1 MALNIEQLSVT
12 ISASSTKAQKQVN
25 ALVESVRE
33 LKKAFS
39 GIENTAS
46 SIGKLTTAFKGLTE
60 INKQTKEAA
69 NSVNNLAKGLDNF
82 RNASK
87 SLTGIYT
94 SIEVVNSLVTSLS
107 KLEDEA
113 KVAKSIG
120 TALSSIGKGVE
131 TFKTFKDSAE
141 DIEKSANTI
150 NMMAN
155 AMKNLGD
162 ASATLKGITT
172 TVKNVQKATS
182 GAGTEA
188 KNQSNNAKSGIEKIK
203 SAVENMKKSLT
214 SANGAF
220 NKFLKELSNAPKGIL
235 SFIKGLSSAVNGL
248 FKGFV
253 SLGVGATRIYSK
265 LRTVIDLSNKY
276 QEDYNLF
283 TVSLGEYAKEA
294 EEYANKVADVMGI
307 DPADWMRNQG
317 VFNTIIKGFGV
328 AGDRAYTM
336 STQLT
341 QLGYDLSSLYN
352 LDVSEA
358 FKKLQSG
365 ISGELEPL
373 RQLGYDLSVARLE
386 QEKANVTFKDTA
398 GNVKDLS
405 IALDDATLAQLALDK
420 GITKSVADMTQAEK
434 SQLRYFAIM
443 TQVTDAQGDMS
454 RTLDA
459 PANQLRVL
467 SAQFTMLGREIGN
480 IFIPVLNKLLPYITA
495 VTKAVRT
502 LAAYLAD
509 LAGFQLTEVDYS
521 SVKTVSQIEDIEDA
535 WDGATEKAKEFKK
548 FLLGIDELN
557 IIPST
562 NDSGRGNEGDNS
574 AGWRDFDLPTYDF
587 LGDASQSKVNSI
599 YERIIS
605 LFKEN
610 DPQTIGDTIKD
621 WIVKG
626 LDKIPWEQIQA
637 GAHTVGEKVAKFLN
651 GLFSPSTE
659 EEMGLGEG
667 IGGAVG
673 GALGTIGNLF
683 GGFFENA
690 EIDKWAESLGQFI
703 SKALE
708 GVNIDIDKLF
718 GGEDG
723 EGLGGWLGGEIEAL
737 KDNPELLA
745 ALSVVAVSLGT
756 TFGKE
761 FFGAAFAGYAVGSGI
776 TRLIEAWSGDEH
788 YEGGFFS
795 QMADIKE
802 SFKDG
807 SWKEAGTN
815 WLKDIWQGSN
825 ELAWDLNPQKWL
837 EDFFYFLAGEENT
850 HETQLDSIIGR
861 FEDLLFFCRGLN
873 EISWD
878 LSPIQ
883 YIEKFLYWLAGYEPP
898 EYDTWFE
905 HLQGVFGDIAVL
917 WESFEDNQEKKRQG
931 IITFLASVKVH
942 WINFKNSLSEIITKV
957 TSKISDF
964 ATDVKTFLEP
974 VKTVIDNIKT
984 AFDSLAKLDFSK
996 LGGVLD
1002 LENGG
1007 SAGLIEILS
1016 KYFERRSFATGGFPE
1031 DGLFF
1036 ANHGEMVG
1044 QFSNGRTA
1052 VANNDQI
1059 VAGISEGVRSAVL
1072 SALSS
1077 SGIVEAVMSGKSI
1090 NIDGREIMNV
1100 VVNQNNRAINRTGVS
1115 PIRT

>member
-25 ALVESVRE
+25 ALVESVKE

-60 INKQTKEAA
+60 INKQTKDAA
-69 NSVNNLAKGLDNF
+69 SSVNNLAKGLDNF

-131 TFKTFKDSAE
+131 TFKTFKDSAD

-188 KNQSNNAKSGIEKIK
+188 KNQSTNAKTGIDKVKASIDG
-203 SAVENMKKSLT
+203 MRKSLT
-214 SANGAF
+214 NAGGAF
-220 NKFLKELSNAPKGIL
+220 SNFLREISVVPKGIL
-235 SFIKGLSSAVNGL
+235 GFINGLNSSVNGL
-248 FKGFV
+248 LKGFIA
-253 SLGVGATRIYSK
+253 LGIGANRIYSK

-283 TVSLGEYAKEA
+283 TVSLGEYAQAA
-294 EEYANKVADVMGI
+294 EEYANKVSDVMGI

-405 IALDDATLAQLALDK
+405 IALDDATLASLALDK

-535 WDGATEKAKEFKK
+535 WDGATSKAKEFKK

-562 NDSGRGNEGDNS
+562 NPSGRGNEGDNS

-626 LDKIPWEQIQA
+626 LDKIPWDQIQA

-651 GLFSPSTE
+651 GLLNPSE
-659 EEMGLGEG
+659 NGEKGLGEG

-673 GALGTIGNLF
+673 GALGTVGNLF
-683 GGFFENA
+683 SGFFENA
-690 EIDKWAESLGQFI
+690 EFDKWAESLGQFI
-703 SKALE
+703 SKAFE
-708 GVNIDIDKLF
+708 GVNIDIDSLF
-718 GGEDG
+718 GD
-723 EGLGGWLGGEIEAL
+723 EGFGGWISGEIKAL
-737 KDNPELLA
+737 KDNPEMLA
-745 ALSVVAVSLGT
+745 ALSVAAVSLGT

-761 FFGAAFAGYAVGSGI
+761 FFGAAFAGYAAGSGI

-807 SWKEAGTN
+807 SWREAISTWGSDIVDGYNLATAN
-815 WLKDIWQGSN
+815 LTFEGMILKWHYALRGMETDYDSFLEGCIKLVEHDVSYVNERLWDISEIAANMLTGLGVRIAENN
-825 ELAWDLNPQKWL
+825 EKVRIN
-837 EDFFYFLAGEENT
+837 
-850 HETQLDSIIGR
+850 I
-861 FEDLLFFCRGLN
+861 
-873 EISWD
+873 
-878 LSPIQ
+878 
-883 YIEKFLYWLAGYEPP
+883 
-898 EYDTWFE
+898 
-905 HLQGVFGDIAVL
+905 V
-917 WESFEDNQEKKRQG
+917 
-931 IITFLASVKVH
+931 TFLASVKVH
-942 WINFKNSLSEIITKV
+942 WLNLKTSISETVTNI
-957 TSKISDF
+957 TSKVSQF
-964 ATDVKTFLEP
+964 ATDVKNFFAP
-974 VKTVIDNIKT
+974 VLVVLNNVKS

-996 LGGVLD
+996 LGGVFN

-1007 SAGLIEILS
+1007 NAGIIEMLS
-1016 KYFERRSFATGGFPE
+1016 RYLEKRSFATGGFPE

-1036 ANHGEMVG
+1036 ANSGEMVG
-1044 QFSNGRTA
+1044 KFSNGRSA

>member
-12 ISASSTKAQKQVN
+12 ISASSTKAKKQVD

-60 INKQTKEAA
+60 INKQTKDAA

-113 KVAKSIG
+113 KAAKSIG
-120 TALSSIGKGVE
+120 TALNNIAKGVE
-131 TFKTFKDSAE
+131 TFKTFKDSAD
-141 DIEKSANTI
+141 DIERSANTI

-188 KNQSNNAKSGIEKIK
+188 KNQSNNAKTGIDKIK
-203 SAVENMKKSLT
+203 ASIDGMRKSLT
-214 SANGAF
+214 NAGGAF
-220 NKFLKELSNAPKGIL
+220 SSFLREISVAPKGIL
-235 SFIKGLSSAVNGL
+235 GFINGLNSSVNGL
-248 FKGFV
+248 LKGFIA
-253 SLGVGATRIYSK
+253 LGVGANRIYSK

-283 TVSLGEYAKEA
+283 TVSLGEYAQAA

-405 IALDDATLAQLALDK
+405 IALDDATLASLALDK

-535 WDGATEKAKEFKK
+535 WDGATSKAKEFKK

-562 NDSGRGNEGDNS
+562 NPSGRGNEGDNS

-599 YERIIS
+599 YDRIIS

-626 LDKIPWEQIQA
+626 LDKIPWDQIQA

-651 GLFSPSTE
+651 GLLNPSE
-659 EEMGLGEG
+659 NGEKGLGEG

-690 EIDKWAESLGQFI
+690 EFDKWAESLGQFI
-703 SKALE
+703 SKAFK
-708 GVNIDIDKLF
+708 GVHIDIDSLF
-718 GGEDG
+718 GD
-723 EGLGGWLGGEIEAL
+723 EGLGGWLGGEIKAL
-737 KDNPELLA
+737 KDNPEMLA
-745 ALSVVAVSLGT
+745 ALSVAAVSLGT

-761 FFGAAFAGYAVGSGI
+761 FFGAAFAGYTFGSLL
-776 TRLIEAWSGDEH
+776 TRGIEAISGDEH

-802 SFKDG
+802 SFTDG
-807 SWKEAGTN
+807 SWKEAASQ
-815 WLKDIWQGSN
+815 WAMDISDGFM
-825 ELAWDLNPQKWL
+825 E
-837 EDFFYFLAGEENT
+837 FG
-850 HETQLDSIIGR
+850 
-861 FEDLLFFCRGLN
+861 
-873 EISWD
+873 WD
-878 LSPIQ
+878 LSPIKW
-883 YIEKFLYWLAGYEPP
+883 IEDFGYWLAGYEPP
-898 EYDTWFE
+898 DYDNWFDHIGGNLEQFKTNVTLFGAIVKEYWTDRIEVAKLSTEEFIDACIN
-905 HLQGVFGDIAVL
+905 FG
-917 WESFEDNQEKKRQG
+917 EKISENNEKVRQN
-931 IITFLASVKVH
+931 IITTLASIKVH
-942 WINFKNSLSEIITKV
+942 WLNLKNSISETV
-957 TSKISDF
+957 TNMTSKVSQF
-964 ATDVKTFLEP
+964 ATDVKNFFAP
-974 VKTVIDNIKT
+974 VLVVINNVKS

-996 LGGVLD
+996 LGGVLN

-1007 SAGLIEILS
+1007 NAGLIEILS

-1036 ANHGEMVG
+1036 ANHGELVG
-1044 QFSNGRTA
+1044 SFSNGRTA